1 VKLGAAST
9 FMILKDK
16 RSKKKKEHLKASMY
30 LCIRGNLKLIGDF
43 PHNCRVNS
51 VLFSACFHL
60 LQEAQAGESA

>member
-1 VKLGAAST
+1 MEKFGCLFENVRGQIQ
-9 FMILKDK
+9 F
-16 RSKKKKEHLKASMY
+16 KKKEHLKASMY